1 MKNSEEISKE
11 RLNLAKAILD
21 RHGFTVVKQ
30 YKTYKPQFS
39 TEEFQKYLDTNAKY
53 DINKD

>member
-1 MKNSEEISKE
+1 MENSEEISKE
-11 RLNLAKAILD
+11 QLNLAKAILN
-21 RHGFTVVKQ
+21 RHGFDVVRQ

-39 TEEFQKYLDTNAKY
+39 SEEFQKYLEDNAKY